1 MKKSVF
7 VLFAFVCCIVA
18 SCDKLPAN
26 GALDGQWQLVE
37 KEEHGAKTDL
47 KGKRLYCSF
56 QLKVHMFGSR
66 ELGIRKY
73 FSYFEHKG
81 NKLRFHTFTHRSKYL
96 EDNNVDKLI
105 TPEETDLIAPWGYYA
120 VDCSFDVVEL
130 NNNTMVLEANGT
142 KIRYRKL

>member
-1 MKKSVF
+1 
-7 VLFAFVCCIVA
+7 
-18 SCDKLPAN
+18 
-26 GALDGQWQLVE
+26 
-37 KEEHGAKTDL
+37 
-47 KGKRLYCSF
+47 
-56 QLKVHMFGSR
+56 MFGSR

-105 TPEETDLIAPWGYYA
+105 IPEEIDLIAPWGYYA